1 MPRPRLTFACE
12 LDSARLTGLFADPSV
27 VTHLQ
32 ALSARVA
39 MMVPRL
45 LVSRLRDSEQ
55 VAAAQAAYMTLID
68 RIRADGYGVEHYQF
82 PVICISTAS
91 KGVCGRTSC
100 RGWSLLTGSRL

>member
-39 MMVPRL
+39 MMVSDLSPPQPRR
-45 LVSRLRDSEQ
+45 VC
-55 VAAAQAAYMTLID
+55 VAGLPAVA
-68 RIRADGYGVEHYQF
+68 
-82 PVICISTAS
+82 
-91 KGVCGRTSC
+91 GRF
-100 RGWSLLTGSRL
+100 